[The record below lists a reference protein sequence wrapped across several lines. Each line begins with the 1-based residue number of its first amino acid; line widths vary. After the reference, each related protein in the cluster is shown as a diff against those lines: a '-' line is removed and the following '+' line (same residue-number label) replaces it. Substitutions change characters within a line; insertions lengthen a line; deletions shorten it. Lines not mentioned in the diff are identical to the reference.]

1 MAMTIVLFVA
11 LLKRIAAAF
20 VINTKLSCGLV
31 DGFFHRHP
39 ELHKKRVEILED
51 SRAIFDSQERVDDYF
66 ARLKAVV
73 DGVIPAKSGIWM
85 RVALRQCYAPSD
97 AAALHP
103 PLAAS

>member
-39 ELHKKRVEILED
+39 EL
-51 SRAIFDSQERVDDYF
+51 
-66 ARLKAVV
+66 KAVV